1 MMAVAAI
8 LDFWVKTIQKQQ
20 TYVRIGIL
28 MVSLPRKVYS
38 YPNLAAPVQKL
49 IFQDGDGGH
58 LGFGQLEENAGIF
71 ARGMGA
77 KYFIKGSKK

>member
-1 MMAVAAI
+1 M
-8 LDFWVKTIQKQQ
+8 
-20 TYVRIGIL
+20 
-28 MVSLPRKVYS
+28 
-38 YPNLAAPVQKL
+38 NLRAPLQKL